1 MDDVSLGDVSVGGTG
16 PPGPDA
22 PRLQRVPRKALRRP
36 RPEIRLSLRPGR
48 PLATAVLAV
57 VAVALAVTTGLL
69 ANALR
74 DTTGADGQRTAALAA
89 ARQEAAAL
97 TTLSSQTGA
106 RDFATV
112 LAGAGGSLKQQ
123 LAQGRAGFLKTL
135 SNSHVNSVG
144 TVLDAGIVTMN
155 SGTATVLID
164 VRATVSN
171 KQTAKPEKR
180 VYHWQASLVHSGGR
194 WLVTSLEFV

>member
-1 MDDVSLGDVSVGGTG
+1 MDDVSLGDASVGGTG

-22 PRLQRVPRKALRRP
+22 PR
-36 RPEIRLSLRPGR
+36 RLSLRPGR
-48 PLATAVLAV
+48 PLATAILAV
-57 VAVALAVTTGLL
+57 SAIALAVTTGLL

-74 DTTGADGQRTAALAA
+74 GTSGADGQRAAALAA

-97 TTLSSQTGA
+97 TTLTSQTGA

-112 LAGAGGSLKQQ
+112 LAGAGGALKQQ
-123 LAQGRAGFLKTL
+123 LAQGRADFLKTL
-135 SNSHVNSVG
+135 SGSNVNSVG

-171 KQTAKPEKR
+171 KRTAKPEKR
-180 VYHWQASLVHSGGR
+180 VYHWQASLVHSGDR